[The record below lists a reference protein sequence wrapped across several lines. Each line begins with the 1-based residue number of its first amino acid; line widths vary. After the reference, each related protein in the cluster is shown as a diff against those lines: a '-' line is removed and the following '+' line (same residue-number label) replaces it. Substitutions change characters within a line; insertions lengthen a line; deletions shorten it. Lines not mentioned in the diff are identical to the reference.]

1 MHEFRLQG
9 EFTDAAAERGLI
21 AAAAQKTAMFWELD
35 GLVLEGAICDEADAW
50 NAVGDA
56 IRSGQPPSTLDG
68 WVAASDPIASAQHVN
83 NLFMRRVVARELEE
97 VAQRLYDEDKPAVT
111 AIAQLEEAASRARS
125 AVENTQAGGLLWAA
139 KTLVKVMSDAEGR
152 QLERERT
159 GLPVMGLPTGIQK
172 LDEKLGGLYAGL
184 YLLGGPPGMGK
195 TSLVLQMSEVVAR
208 KVPVIFST
216 FENSA
221 ENLTLKAVCGRG
233 KINTRDVWRGTADLK
248 KLSTAAVAWASDV
261 APRFAFIE
269 GTSRLSVAQIGARAA
284 EAMSR
289 HKLDRCLLVVDYL
302 QLFAKAAVVYRKLDT
317 VRSRV
322 EAIGTELRELA
333 MRLRSPVL
341 AISSQNREQGGY
353 GDGAGRTSLDSLKES
368 GDLEYMCDVAMF
380 LVGSKNRSP
389 IPPSRAVELSV
400 KKNRHGETG
409 SVQLVFRPDISRF
422 REEETCA

>member
-1 MHEFRLQG
+1 MHEFRLQE
-9 EFTDAAAERGLI
+9 EFKDAAAERCLI
-21 AAAAQKTAMFWELD
+21 ATVNQNPALFWELD
-35 GLVLEGAICDEADAW
+35 GLVLEGAFCDEADAW
-50 NAVGDA
+50 KAVGDS
-56 IRSGQPPSTLDG
+56 IRSGQPPPTFDG
-68 WVAASDPIASAQHVN
+68 WTAASDPKASAQHLN
-83 NLFMRRVVARELEE
+83 NLFMRRIVARELEE
-97 VAQRLYDEDKPAVT
+97 VAQHLYDKDKPAVT
-111 AIAQLEEAASRARS
+111 AIAQLEESASRARS
-125 AVENTQAGGLLWAA
+125 TVEKTQAGGLLWAA

-152 QLERERT
+152 QLERECT

-172 LDEKLGGLYAGL
+172 LDEKLGGLYEGL

-195 TSLVLQMSEVVAR
+195 TSLALQVSGVVAR

-233 KINTRDVWRGTADLK
+233 QINTQDVSRGTADLK
-248 KLSTAAVAWASDV
+248 KLRSAATAWESDV
-261 APRFAFIE
+261 APRLAFIE
-269 GTSRLSVAQIGARAA
+269 GTSSLSVPRMGARAA

-302 QLFAKAAVVYRKLDT
+302 QLFAKAAEVYRKLD

-353 GDGAGRTSLDSLKES
+353 GDGTGRTSLDSLKES

-380 LVGSKNRSP
+380 LVGSKNRSTM
-389 IPPSRAVELSV
+389 PPARAVELSV

-409 SVQLVFRPDISRF
+409 LVQLVFRPDISRF
-422 REEETCA
+422 REEEAYA